1 MFLSFGFSCAVIAEW
16 GDRPGTTGAV
26 SREGSRGR
34 SSPRVRAVRFVVAGF
49 RRLGRVS
56 RVCRAGRWQVVRV
69 RQIWEG

>member
-1 MFLSFGFSCAVIAEW
+1 MSG
-16 GDRPGTTGAV
+16 
-26 SREGSRGR
+26 EGSRGG

-69 RQIWEG
+69 REIWEG